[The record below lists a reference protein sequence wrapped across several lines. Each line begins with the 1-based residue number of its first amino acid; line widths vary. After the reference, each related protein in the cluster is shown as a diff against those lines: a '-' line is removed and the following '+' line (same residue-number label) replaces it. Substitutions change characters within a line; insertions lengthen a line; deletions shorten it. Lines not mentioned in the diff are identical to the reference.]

1 MVDGFQIGI
10 GMPELIVILI
20 AALLSAGW
28 RTFRKR

>member
-10 GMPELIVILI
+10 GMPELFLMLM

>member
-10 GMPELIVILI
+10 GMPELFLILI